1 MALGC
6 VAMLWAL
13 LATSCQKDVSYQ
25 TSVVVKAWAQES
37 SGGEQHRLD
46 DVVVYGFAADTTLY
60 AVTDY
65 EEALAGVMRRKSDPT
80 QSIEAQLK
88 GSEATLEGHGMVQVM
103 PAHDYSSLILLVV
116 DTENRL
122 FGYTQ
127 LALVENLPYM
137 YISVQFQPW
146 KESAHYKNGQW
157 WMYNSYYVANL
168 SCTVRP
174 KKQMEQEGEETYL
187 TSSRLF
193 AYEVEEP
200 ERWLPKDWNDAEV
213 GRLTHTETGEIAD
226 PAYSFAADNQ
236 GAVTAKFPPRDYLV
250 MVVNSLERCYAL
262 RALSEE
268 EIRAE
273 AESTAEVRGFSV
285 VFPLWNLRPP
295 HHTEDGWSCYY
306 TPEVLIPIQTT
317 IQRSHDQ
324 AAEPLTGATLYAYR
338 TATPEVY
345 RPATLAAAA
354 EGVVTDST
362 TGEELSPDLTLPFE
376 KESRVTASLPIG
388 DYLLLVVHPTEG
400 CYALRAL
407 TPEEVEVSFDINF
420 PVTRRELPFVDDQG
434 WEIFYTP
441 NLKGSVTLYVERE
454 NPNPPSDEGTGEATT
469 RSYPPYTPTPD
480 EPVRGTRLE
489 GSILHAFVD
498 SGIESPEL
506 WLPRNLSDLSEGRLQ
521 NTASGEFLTADYTF
535 TADNSGTIEVELPY
549 GDYLL
554 MTGNFN
560 EGCYALR
567 SWSHRH
573 PKLEAAI
580 CFPIWQSDFPQT
592 DAAGWCCYY
601 TPNVRASIEVTV
613 QFAEDQE
620 PKKLDRTL
628 LHIYPQPQGDGWA
641 PADFAAAVEGRIR
654 NAETGEELLP
664 EQSYEAERDETLLEI
679 NLLRGDYLLLVVG
692 YYNCYALHTLSASDT
707 GIQIPLNFQLWRSE
721 RPYTDEVGWSVYSY
735 YETPANDE

>member
-1 MALGC
+1 
-6 VAMLWAL
+6 MLWTL

-60 AVTDY
+60 SVTDY

-80 QSIEAQLK
+80 QSIEARLK
-88 GSEATLEGHGMVQVM
+88 GSEAMLEGHGMVQVM

-157 WMYNSYYVANL
+157 WMYNSYYVANM

-174 KKQMEQEGEETYL
+174 KVQMTQEGEVTYL
-187 TSSRLF
+187 KSSRLF
-193 AYEVEEP
+193 AYPLSEP
-200 ERWLPKDWNDAEV
+200 EKWLPKDWSDAEV

-226 PAYSFAADNQ
+226 PAYSFSADNQ

-250 MVVNSLERCYAL
+250 MVVNSTEKCYAL

-285 VFPLWNLRPP
+285 TFPLWDLQPP
-295 HHTEDGWSCYY
+295 YHTEDGWSCYY
-306 TPEVLIPIQTT
+306 TPEISATLTAKMV
-317 IQRSHDQ
+317 DGD
-324 AAEPLTGATLYAYR
+324 PLQQELRDLTLYAWPLSR
-338 TATPEVY
+338 TADYTPSS
-345 RPATLAAAA
+345 LADAL
-354 EGVVTDST
+354 EGILTNPE
-362 TGEELSPDLTLPFE
+362 TGEQLEASAKFTSGQESSLLFTLPLDEYLLMVVNKACSSYALRNFDLTLADSE
-376 KESRVTASLPIG
+376 
-388 DYLLLVVHPTEG
+388 LLVEFSTQIDPSP
-400 CYALRAL
+400 AMDA
-407 TPEEVEVSFDINF
+407 N
-420 PVTRRELPFVDDQG
+420 G
-434 WEIFYTP
+434 WEIYYLP
-441 NLKGSVTLYVERE
+441 NLTGEVVARIERTEPEADGSEAEVLKGSL
-454 NPNPPSDEGTGEATT
+454 
-469 RSYPPYTPTPD
+469 
-480 EPVRGTRLE
+480 
-489 GSILHAFVD
+489 LHAFRVEEP
-498 SGIESPEL
+498 SL
-506 WLPRNLSDLSEGRLQ
+506 WLPRNLADANEGRLQ
-521 NTASGEFLTADYTF
+521 NTLTGEFATALYTVK
-535 TADNSGTIEVELPY
+535 AGNDGTIKPDIPH
-549 GDYLL
+549 GGYLL
-554 MTGNFN
+554 MVSNYDN
-560 EGCYALR
+560 GCYALMSR
-567 SWSHRH
+567 
-573 PKLEAAI
+573 AASI
-580 CFPIWQSDFPQT
+580 QPMADEILFPIWQSDFPMT

-628 LHIYPQPQGDGWA
+628 LHIYPQPEGEGWA
-641 PADFAAAVEGRIR
+641 PADYEAAVEGRIR
-654 NAETGEELLP
+654 HAQTGEELLP
-664 EQSYEAERDETLLEI
+664 EQSYEAERDENLLEV
-679 NLLRGDYLLLVVG
+679 NLLRGDYLLMVVG
-692 YYNCYALHTLSASDT
+692 HYNCYALHTLSAADT
-707 GIQIPLNFQLWRSE
+707 GAQIPLNFRLWRSE